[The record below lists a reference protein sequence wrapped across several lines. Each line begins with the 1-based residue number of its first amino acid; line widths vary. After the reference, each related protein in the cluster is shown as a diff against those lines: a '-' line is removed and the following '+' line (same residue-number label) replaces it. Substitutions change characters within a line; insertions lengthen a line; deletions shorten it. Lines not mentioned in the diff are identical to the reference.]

1 MALDQYKTQILLLH
15 SQQSTLD
22 TLCTG
27 FSEKYSVHVATSGTE
42 ALNIFNDTP
51 VHVIVS
57 AQDLPGMSGLDALR
71 EAKKRS
77 PETIGILLAGTDQS
91 DGLEALVGEQEV
103 FQIVRGEVTPDSL
116 VNLVESATKQ
126 TRLLALSES
135 ANDTTANVDQPTG
148 EHIIME
154 TSENGSSIISD
165 GTGQVPILK
174 PNKVSIAPDIGTR
187 EVDVLVLTKD
197 EEFLATIRDSTRGL
211 HSVHHA
217 VTPTQANEFV
227 NAHKIGVLVTD
238 AAMVGSN
245 IEILTERLRQAV
257 PRLVAVV
264 AGRRDDGEL
273 LMDLIN
279 RGQVYRFLLK
289 PVSPGRARLAI
300 EASVK
305 HHLDAPDTAF
315 KAAPGSPASA
325 PAQQAPQKQKPAPAP
340 AKPAPITRAGPKPE
354 VKPQKPMTVS
364 RDDSLLSDGLDE
376 AFGDDSSF
384 TETMT
389 GIATSFGKKIAEA
402 AESVT
407 SKSKAKAEVKAKR
420 KPQAP
425 AAAPALEPIATN
437 SAPAPAPAPE
447 PVPSV
452 AAASGG
458 ILQNPMILGGIAVGV
473 IVIAVGAWF
482 MMSSDDTPP
491 AIVADEVT
499 APVFEETD
507 LVIPVAE
514 PASRDAVPAS
524 DNLLADARSA
534 RDAGNLIAP
543 PGQNAVELYVSARAE
558 SPGDAVIDSEL
569 NLVIDD
575 VVGIAESAI
584 LEQRLADAATALQMI
599 ELANPDN
606 PRLTF
611 LGAQLTQLQ
620 LRSAMDDARVAIRDG
635 RFEDAGGFINSAALL
650 AGSDSPDI
658 RALSEEL
665 AAARSEQRIDEV
677 LAMANDRLA
686 QNQLITPS
694 NNNARYYYELALGND
709 PDNAA
714 ARQGLTIVASK
725 LAIQSL
731 GAIEAGQLTNAED
744 LIRNA
749 RSLDPESA
757 EVAAATVAL
766 QNAHDAIANQEQQ
779 TVAAQAEAE
788 QLAATEE
795 ERQRRAATAAAVAAA
810 AVAVGSDG
818 SAGGSSI
825 DTSSAPAEQS
835 SEVAEA
841 GSQETATANA
851 DKAESESVSETETG
865 VRGEADTTVDPVAT
879 DSDQSAIPVETATTL
894 AAAAAVTPDAASSSG
909 SADAA
914 TNEPPEVL
922 QVPVSS
928 LTRINYVAP
937 RYPRSA
943 QRRNVTGS
951 VDIAFLVAPNGTV
964 ADIEVLNSTPGKT
977 FDQAAVDAVAKWRF
991 EPVIVSG
998 KAVSRRT
1005 AVRLAFNLQ

>member
-1 MALDQYKTQILLLH
+1 M
-15 SQQSTLD
+15 
-22 TLCTG
+22 
-27 FSEKYSVHVATSGTE
+27 
-42 ALNIFNDTP
+42 
-51 VHVIVS
+51 
-57 AQDLPGMSGLDALR
+57 LDAWCGIVIIV
-71 EAKKRS
+71 AKQA
-77 PETIGILLAGTDQS
+77 P
-91 DGLEALVGEQEV
+91 
-103 FQIVRGEVTPDSL
+103 
-116 VNLVESATKQ
+116 
-126 TRLLALSES
+126 
-135 ANDTTANVDQPTG
+135 
-148 EHIIME
+148 
-154 TSENGSSIISD
+154 
-165 GTGQVPILK
+165 VPIL
-174 PNKVSIAPDIGTR
+174 
-187 EVDVLVLTKD
+187 
-197 EEFLATIRDSTRGL
+197 
-211 HSVHHA
+211 
-217 VTPTQANEFV
+217 
-227 NAHKIGVLVTD
+227 
-238 AAMVGSN
+238 
-245 IEILTERLRQAV
+245 
-257 PRLVAVV
+257 
-264 AGRRDDGEL
+264 
-273 LMDLIN
+273 
-279 RGQVYRFLLK
+279 
-289 PVSPGRARLAI
+289 
-300 EASVK
+300 
-305 HHLDAPDTAF
+305 
-315 KAAPGSPASA
+315 
-325 PAQQAPQKQKPAPAP
+325 
-340 AKPAPITRAGPKPE
+340 
-354 VKPQKPMTVS
+354 
-364 RDDSLLSDGLDE
+364 
-376 AFGDDSSF
+376 
-384 TETMT
+384 
-389 GIATSFGKKIAEA
+389 
-402 AESVT
+402 
-407 SKSKAKAEVKAKR
+407 
-420 KPQAP
+420 
-425 AAAPALEPIATN
+425 
-437 SAPAPAPAPE
+437 
-447 PVPSV
+447 
-452 AAASGG
+452 SG
-458 ILQNPMILGGIAVGV
+458 
-473 IVIAVGAWF
+473 
-482 MMSSDDTPP
+482 
-491 AIVADEVT
+491 
-499 APVFEETD
+499 
-507 LVIPVAE
+507 
-514 PASRDAVPAS
+514 
-524 DNLLADARSA
+524 RSA